1 MHSHRTFSHLLQAMG
16 EESFDDDRVRHAAW
30 AARCVGRGA
39 TAPLVPGDL
48 PALSEWLTPHV
59 LPAGSVVFSAETPSD
74 GVWIV
79 RRGQLELSV
88 GSDRE
93 CVVVGVLRPGD
104 VDGDIA
110 LLLATPPPY
119 TARTRTD
126 AECLFLSPRDF
137 DTLLTSHP
145 AVARRW
151 LTSVAQRLSLGR
163 DRLIAGLGSPLP
175 VQVARLLLDEAD
187 DESGSV
193 RPTRR
198 ALAAMLGARRPE
210 LHKVLEEFERH
221 GLIRTDADGIEIA
234 DADGLRQL
242 AAKALSR

>member
-30 AARCVGRGA
+30 VARCVGRGA
-39 TAPLVPGDL
+39 TAPLGPGDL
-48 PALSEWLTPHV
+48 TALSEWLTPHV
-59 LPAGSVVFSAETPSD
+59 LPAGTVVFAAETPSN

-88 GSDRE
+88 GSDSERA
-93 CVVVGVLRPGD
+93 VVGVLCPGD

-151 LTSVAQRLSLGR
+151 LTSVAQRLALGR

-175 VQVARLLLDEAD
+175 VLVAQLLLDEAVD
-187 DESGSV
+187 GSV
-193 RPTRR
+193 RPTPRT
-198 ALAAMLGARRPE
+198 LAAMLGTRRPE

-221 GLIRTDADGIEIA
+221 GLIRTDTDNIA
-234 DADGLRQL
+234 ITDADGLRQL
-242 AAKALSR
+242 TAKALSR